1 MMRRFK
7 NLNQRRKNK
16 MATVKEQSKFNV
28 IIYDINHHKF
38 KPYDVMPYL
47 RDRYQEARAK
57 DKPVTTEQFQEF
69 VKSNAM
75 YQWWSRCEYEII
87 LRCWP
92 NLNVEEKWDVYQQVM
107 MNIELITELLMKD
120 LGTTGK
126 LVETGKKKTVKK
138 EKTVTAAEDQTTAI
152 AETKE
157 DQ

>member
-1 MMRRFK
+1 
-7 NLNQRRKNK
+7 

-28 IIYDINHHKF
+28 IIYDINRHKF
-38 KPYDVMPYL
+38 DSYDVMPYL
-47 RDRYQEARAK
+47 RECYQEARAK
-57 DKPVTTEQFQEF
+57 DKPVTTTQFQEF

-92 NLNVEEKWDVYQQVM
+92 SLNVEEKWDVYQQVM

-120 LGTTGK
+120 LGATGK
-126 LVETGKKKTVKK
+126 PAEVVKKKTGKK
-138 EKTVTAAEDQTTAI
+138 EKTATAAEDQIAI

-157 DQ
+157 EQ